1 MLRTVVDMRFLVR
14 TVVNALALAAAAILL
29 PGLTISGSDSL
40 AASIGD
46 RPATIVAYLAIAVV
60 FGVVN
65 AFVKPVVAF
74 VSTPLTCLTLG
85 LFSIIVNALMIALT
99 AWLSEFTPIVL
110 SVDAF
115 FWTAVF
121 AAIIV
126 AVVSAVLGWLLPDS
140 ASERTAER

>member
-1 MLRTVVDMRFLVR
+1 MRFLVR
-14 TVVNALALAAAAILL
+14 TVVNALALAAAALLL
-29 PGLTISGSDSL
+29 PGLSITGSASL
-40 AASIGD
+40 AASLGE
-46 RPATIVAYLAIAVV
+46 RPATIVAYLVVAVV
-60 FGVVN
+60 FGLVN
-65 AFVKPVVAF
+65 AFVKPIVAF

-110 SVDAF
+110 TVDSF
-115 FWTAVF
+115 FWTAVL

-140 ASERTAER
+140 APERARER